1 MLGTSAARLFHLTV
15 ALTLVCCLGQAH
27 AQIGDSLATVRLRVL
42 HRSAPLPSVRIT
54 SGEVTVETGA
64 DGEAVLRVRAGSA
77 MFVLAHIG
85 FLPDTLTLSLRR
97 GQDTTI
103 TVDVE
108 PQAVELEG
116 VVVAATR
123 SERRVEDTPLRVEV
137 VDEEEV
143 AEKASMTPGDI
154 AMMLNETSGIRVQTT
169 SPSLGGANVRVQG
182 LRGRYTLLLAD
193 GLPLYGGQAG
203 GLGLLQVP
211 PLDLGRAEIIKGAAS
226 ALYGS
231 SALGGVVNL
240 ISRRPG
246 THWERQLL
254 LNQTSRGGTD
264 GVLFLSTARD
274 SGARWGATFLA
285 SAHRQRENDLD
296 GDGWADMAG
305 YDRLVIRPR
314 VFYDVP
320 TGHSFFATV
329 GYTGEQ
335 RDGGTL
341 PGRTAPDAL
350 PYPEGLRTRRADM
363 GLGARLV
370 IRGGDILHFR
380 GSAMEQ
386 RHRHRF
392 GSVIETDIHR
402 TGFVEA
408 SYTWLRAGSSYVVG
422 AAFQSETYRNRD
434 VPGFE
439 YDFRIPA
446 VFAQS
451 DFDLTPHVAVSASA
465 RLDQHSQYGMSV
477 SPRISTLLRGGADGA
492 VHWTARISGGAGAF
506 APVPFT
512 EETEATGLSAL
523 RPLTALAWERTLGGS
538 LDLNGVLETG
548 VGPIEANATVFISRV
563 AHPIATVPDTGTTA
577 SGAGF
582 IRLQNAPMATRT
594 MGGELLLRLL
604 RGAARLTASYVYL
617 SAQEWDPDSGAPAFR
632 EVPLVPRHAAGLVA
646 SLEKEGVSR
655 VGLEIYYTGRQRLAD
670 NPYRTMSAPYVIV
683 GFLAERV
690 IEVPFGQARIFV
702 NAENVTNVRQTRIDP
717 LPLPVRGSGGRW
729 TTDVWSDLA
738 GFTLN
743 GGVKL
748 KF

>member
-1 MLGTSAARLFHLTV
+1 M
-15 ALTLVCCLGQAH
+15 ALIVVCGLGQAH
-27 AQIGDSLATVRLRVL
+27 AQTGDTLATVRLRVL
-42 HRSAPLPSVRIT
+42 HDSAPLPNVRIT
-54 SGEVTVETGA
+54 SGDVTVETGA
-64 DGEAVLRVRAGSA
+64 DGGAVLRVTAGSA
-77 MFVLAHIG
+77 MFVLARIG
-85 FLPDTLTLSLRR
+85 FLPDTVTLSLRR

-103 TVDVE
+103 AVDVE
-108 PQAVELEG
+108 AQVVELEG
-116 VVVAATR
+116 VVVSATR

-246 THWERQLL
+246 DQWERQLL

-264 GVLFLSTARD
+264 GVLFMATPRD
-274 SGARWGATFLA
+274 SSARWGATFLA

-320 TGHSFFATV
+320 SGHSFVATV

-341 PGRTAPDAL
+341 PGRTAPDAS
-350 PYPEGLRTRRADM
+350 PYPEGLRTRRADV
-363 GLGARLV
+363 GLVARWV
-370 IRGGDILHFR
+370 VGGGDILHIR
-380 GSAMEQ
+380 GSAMQQ
-386 RHRHRF
+386 RHRHGF
-392 GSVIETDIHR
+392 GSVIETDVHR

-408 SYTWLRAGSSYVVG
+408 SYVWLRAGASYVVG
-422 AAFQSETYRNRD
+422 AAFQGETYTNHD

-446 VFAQS
+446 VFVQS
-451 DFDLTPHVAVSASA
+451 DFDLTTRVVVSASA
-465 RLDQHSQYGMSV
+465 RLDRHSRYGASV
-477 SPRISTLLRGGADGA
+477 SPRISTLMRGGEGA
-492 VHWTARISGGAGAF
+492 VRWTARISGGAGAF

-512 EETEATGLSAL
+512 EETEVMGLAPL
-523 RPLTALAWERTLGGS
+523 RSLTALAWERALGAS
-538 LDLNGVLETG
+538 LDLNGVFATG
-548 VGPIEANATVFISRV
+548 VGHVEANATVFTSRV
-563 AHPIATVPDTGTTA
+563 AHPIATVPDTGTTS

-582 IRLQNAPMATRT
+582 IRLQNAPVATRT
-594 MGGELLLRLL
+594 VGGELLLRVR
-604 RGAARLTASYVYL
+604 RGAARLTASYVFL
-617 SAQEWDPDSGAPAFR
+617 SAREWDPESAAPAFR
-632 EVPLVPRHAAGLVA
+632 EVPLVPRHTAGLVA
-646 SLEKEGVSR
+646 SLEREGASR
-655 VGLEIYYTGRQRLAD
+655 VGLEIYYTGRQRLVD
-670 NPYRTMSAPYVIV
+670 NPYRTVSAPFVIV

-690 IEVPFGQARIFV
+690 IEVSFGQARVFV
-702 NAENVTNVRQTRIDP
+702 NAENITNVRQTRIDP
-717 LPLPVRGSGGRW
+717 LPLPVRGPGGRW

-743 GGVKL
+743 GGVRL